1 MKKLLFIF
9 VLASGLMFGQMENFV
24 IDGSQVSWQKVY
36 DTDKT
41 FDEVV
46 SSIKNRNN
54 IIVKVEKEN
63 YIEGEISNLIM
74 DYRKAGFSRMG
85 TPFVLN
91 DDNKYSG
98 YFKIEFKDGKYRAS
112 ARNITSKGANLTLYS
127 GGLGMGSNMD
137 TSLEKMALNNRGE
150 VRKVFPKL
158 AGKII
163 DTTFINLFDFTK
175 KDDVAK
181 NDW

>member
-1 MKKLLFIF
+1 MKKIFLLF
-9 VLASGLMFGQMENFV
+9 VLISGFTFAQIENFV
-24 IDGSQVSWQKVY
+24 FDGSQVSWQKVY
-36 DTDKT
+36 ETDKS
-41 FDEVV
+41 FEELIE
-46 SSIKNRNN
+46 SLKNRNSL
-54 IIVKVEKEN
+54 IIKEKNEN
-63 YIEGEISNLIM
+63 SIEGEISNLIM

-112 ARNITSKGANLTLYS
+112 ARNITSKGASLTLYS

-150 VRKVFPKL
+150 VRKAFPKL

-175 KDDVAK
+175 TEDIKKDE
-181 NDW
+181 W

>member
-1 MKKLLFIF
+1 MKKLFLLLIL
-9 VLASGLMFGQMENFV
+9 VSGFTFAQIENFV

-36 DTDKT
+36 ETDNG
-41 FDEVV
+41 FEEIIE
-46 SSIKNRNN
+46 SLKNRNN
-54 IIVKVEKEN
+54 LIIKEKNESS
-63 YIEGEISNLIM
+63 IEGEISNLIM

-112 ARNITSKGANLTLYS
+112 ARNITSKGASLTLYS
-127 GGLGMGSNMD
+127 GGLGMGSNLD
-137 TSLEKMALNNRGE
+137 TSLEQMALNNKGE
-150 VRKVFPKL
+150 IRKSFPKV

-163 DTTFINLFDFTK
+163 DATFINLFDFTK
-175 KDDVAK
+175 KKDVK
-181 NDW
+181 KDEW